1 MDIQFLN
8 KILMR
13 IEFPLLISPN
23 FAFVRAL
30 VNFVH
35 HSFLSSFHSLFPFRN
50 RSHPIRGGLLT
61 YRLAVG
67 EDYLLRAA
75 VTKVGFGANIPQE
88 AAYPLAFTDANGTL
102 LNAANNTN
110 YLMHFGK
117 GQVPP
122 VKGFWSLTMYDKDG
136 LFRR

>member
-35 HSFLSSFHSLFPFRN
+35 HSFLSSFPSLFPFRN
-50 RSHPIRGGLLT
+50 RSHPIRGVLLT

-75 VTKVGFGANIPQE
+75 VTKVGFAANIPQQ
-88 AAYPLAFTDANGTL
+88 AVYHLAFLL